1 MQWVVLK
8 EKCGKFIQDLTG
20 PLCKLLHVGLCFC
33 SFKFVQFRFFSILG
47 TGPFVSLRF
56 ESHFPPG
63 RVFRFVLI
71 TVLRNRNNLK
81 YLGLLLFLFHQNSCF
96 ELCPTRRFTS
106 ECISVWVSVR
116 FHLFVRF
123 VSFRFVSFWFVSFRF
138 VYGLGPGE

>member
-56 ESHFPPG
+56 ESHFPPA
-63 RVFRFVLI
+63 VF
-71 TVLRNRNNLK
+71 
-81 YLGLLLFLFHQNSCF
+81 
-96 ELCPTRRFTS
+96 
-106 ECISVWVSVR
+106 
-116 FHLFVRF
+116 F
-123 VSFRFVSFWFVSFRF
+123 VSFLSQFFAI
-138 VYGLGPGE
+138 EIT